1 MVPSA
6 QPERLPEAVPHA
18 DSKKPQQLVIMRLSA
33 AFKEASLHFFTADLH
48 FGHANVIKFCARPF
62 ADVQEMDA
70 ALIANWNKRV
80 GDDDDVWILGDFTF
94 KRLEIAKNYL
104 QQLQGRKHLIVGN
117 HDYFA
122 RKHPDELSDV
132 LVEITPYKELK
143 LELNGHTAV
152 LMHYPLLFWN
162 GSMRVSNI
170 MLFGHIHNNAY
181 CEALTGKLWNALNV
195 GVDVCGYRPISELE
209 VLARIRAKNKLLKRS
224 LNGPKPLTAA

>member
-1 MVPSA
+1 MLLKRP
-6 QPERLPEAVPHA
+6 LC
-18 DSKKPQQLVIMRLSA
+18 I
-33 AFKEASLHFFTADLH
+33 FFTADLH

-94 KRLEIAKNYL
+94 KRLEIAKDYL
-104 QQLQGRKHLIVGN
+104 QQLQGRKHLIIGN

-143 LELNGHTAV
+143 LELSGHTAV
-152 LMHYPLLFWN
+152 LMHLPAALLERFHA
-162 GSMRVSNI
+162 G
-170 MLFGHIHNNAY
+170 LQHH
-181 CEALTGKLWNALNV
+181 AL
-195 GVDVCGYRPISELE
+195 
-209 VLARIRAKNKLLKRS
+209 RAHSQQYLLR
-224 LNGPKPLTAA
+224 GPHRQTACAPAPAPWQSAPWFRF